1 MLEIISQE
9 TKVKFEDSR
18 LQTVTNQIVRC
29 GVSIR
34 NNFYKMAHLLYK
46 VHSERLFVNDGFM
59 SAAEYAEKTFGF
71 KKSLCYNLISVGELY
86 TAEDGKGS
94 NLPHDGTKDYT
105 SSQLKVILPYTED
118 DVRELAEEGVI
129 SPYMTVNALKK
140 KLKEE
145 LSTEVSLDGEME
157 EAEAEMTE
165 GAEDT
170 EAVTPEAN
178 ETEYV
183 FEIKA
188 YNSGEDVV
196 IESSGEV
203 PTIIAEAIEKYLKG
217 EV

>member
-1 MLEIISQE
+1 MLEIISTE
-9 TKVKFEDSR
+9 TKTKFEDSR

-118 DVRELAEEGVI
+118 DVRELAEGGVI

-145 LSTEVSLDGEME
+145 LSTDVSVDGEVE
-157 EAEAEMTE
+157 EAEEATE
-165 GAEDT
+165 ET
-170 EAVTPEAN
+170 EETKVDAPEAN
-178 ETEYV
+178 ESKYV

-196 IESSGEV
+196 IESSGEI
-203 PTIIAEAIEKYLKG
+203 PNIIAEAIEKYLSG

>member
-29 GVSIR
+29 GASIR

-46 VHSERLFVNDGFM
+46 VQSERLFVNDGFM

-71 KKSLCYNLISVGELY
+71 KKSLCYNLISVGETY

-118 DVRELAEEGVI
+118 DVRELADEGVI

-145 LSTEVSLDGEME
+145 LKIETTADGEVE
-157 EAEAEMTE
+157 EAEAVTE
-165 GAEDT
+165 EAEET
-170 EAVTPEAN
+170 GTN
-178 ETEYV
+178 ETGYV

-188 YNSGEDVV
+188 YNSGEDIV
-196 IESSGEV
+196 IESSGEI
-203 PTIIAEAIEKYLKG
+203 PNIIAEAIEQYLRG
-217 EV
+217 ER